1 MKKAMYLLLAL
12 VSVMI
17 TSCSNDDDGTSVSF
31 ENATYNLT
39 TGSVSVKLIVSNPP
53 ATATDLPVTFGGTAV
68 QGEDYTVSAT
78 KYVIGGSS
86 QVLSIEVMAKNN
98 YSSAKTITM
107 SVNGVASASTTIN
120 LGVRDKMLYSFTQK
134 AYVLGAETDVE
145 FEILNSK
152 TGERLIAD
160 NDISVTIAADS
171 KSTAVEGTNYEFE
184 SKTAVIQKGKS
195 SCTFKLKS
203 LKAEDGKNTIV
214 LTPQVTEAQGFV
226 AGRFPSATV
235 SMIGSYA
242 SDLMGTWVMD
252 SFVTDKT
259 YMNSLWGLG
268 EAELNG
274 LPEFNAN
281 DTFTFSG
288 DGSDGLTLTT
298 SLQSEWKNYF
308 QASSSFTI
316 DKEYTLHT
324 NVAQKATLQLLR
336 LSNVNRYFSSK
347 EVSSDKEALLGV
359 RNIKNEA
366 GETLLDV
373 YVVDYY
379 SKSFFPSFISYEMY
393 DANKPVAYMSGV
405 YLNFILKKKQ

>member
-1 MKKAMYLLLAL
+1 
-12 VSVMI
+12 MI

-86 QVLSIEVMAKNN
+86 QVLSIDVMAKNN

-160 NDISVTIAADS
+160 NDISVTIAAGS
-171 KSTAVEGTNYEFE
+171 KSTAVEGTNYEFK